1 MPGEACATFGLV
13 IHYKEEKMESTEL
26 AELLN
31 EVKEIRKK
39 LSRFVLIFEVLVV
52 LSIVGSCAAL
62 FL

>member
-1 MPGEACATFGLV
+1 
-13 IHYKEEKMESTEL
+13 MESTEL